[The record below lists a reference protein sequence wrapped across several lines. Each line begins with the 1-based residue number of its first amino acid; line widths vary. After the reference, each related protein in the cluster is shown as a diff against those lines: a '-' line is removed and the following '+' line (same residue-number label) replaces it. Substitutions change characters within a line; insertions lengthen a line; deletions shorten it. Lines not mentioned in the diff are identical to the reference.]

1 MIERKLAVCV
11 LAAALVLGV
20 ASDVL
25 FSGRPLGLN
34 VFLFAACF
42 VGSLAVLLRV
52 GRAPLHQGR
61 RWRALPLLLFSA
73 AFVWHDSRLL
83 TTVNLLALGGAVAL
97 GGLRRTRHRPQDV
110 AVDAAPPR
118 PPPGHQVAPPVHGA
132 GRVGRGGAV
141 SILAATPR

>member
-61 RWRALPLLLFSA
+61 RWMALPLLLFSA

-97 GGLRRTRHRPQDV
+97 GGLRRTRHRPQDATV
-110 AVDAAPPR
+110 SEYAA
-118 PPPGHQVAPPVHGA
+118 G
-132 GRVGRGGAV
+132 
-141 SILAATPR
+141 LAAAVYGA